1 LNSAVGRNNGVD
13 DEKLVEINDFETSE
27 RYDEREKPALEYAD
41 KITLSMEDVG
51 DELFARLT
59 AHYSPE
65 ELVELTF
72 TISYEN
78 FLSKF
83 HHALLIESQGFC
95 PVPVRLPHRD
105 PDATSPAG
113 S

>member
-1 LNSAVGRNNGVD
+1 MSTEDVD
-13 DEKLVEINDFETSE
+13 DD
-27 RYDEREKPALEYAD
+27 
-41 KITLSMEDVG
+41 
-51 DELFARLT
+51 LFVRLA

-95 PVPVRLPHRD
+95 PVPVRLSPRD
-105 PDATSPAG
+105 R
-113 S
+113 